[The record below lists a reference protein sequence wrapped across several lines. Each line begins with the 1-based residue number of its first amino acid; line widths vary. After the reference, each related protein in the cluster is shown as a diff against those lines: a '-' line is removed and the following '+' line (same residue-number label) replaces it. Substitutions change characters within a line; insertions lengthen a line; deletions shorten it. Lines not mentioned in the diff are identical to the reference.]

1 MSVSMAEFLKEFVKE
16 TTKKIVDDESEVI
29 TEVSISTKN
38 IIIQIGVSKSDFGKI
53 IGKKGRTI
61 EALKIIV
68 LAIKN
73 TKFPGDSRR
82 ISLEILEDENSNYLK
97 ESKED

>member
-1 MSVSMAEFLKEFVKE
+1 MNASMAEFLKEFVKD
-16 TTKKIVDDESEVI
+16 TTTKIVDNEDEVV

-38 IIIQIGVSKSDFGKI
+38 ITIHIGVSKSDFGKI

-73 TKFPGDSRR
+73 TRFPGDNRR
-82 ISLEILEDENSNYLK
+82 ISLEILEDENSNYLNQ
-97 ESKED
+97 SKED